1 MEKAP
6 VNLAP
11 APAPSSSSP
20 QPLTGSK
27 RKAEEAVDPLCAKR
41 ITKELRD
48 LMASNT
54 RESMGMTFELVDEA
68 VFTRWR
74 AKWYYDMAGTKDASE
89 TQNRLA
95 EQLKERGLDHIE
107 FRMIFP
113 AAYPREA
120 PFVYNH
126 FPRLKGSYIFGQ
138 GGLCA
143 QTLSTEHGWSCAS
156 RASMLM
162 LTVRSLLENAGCRL
176 QDENDVR
183 DKAQLDKPFDEA
195 GARKDFGAIANIHK
209 SGWHGSAGKS

>member
-1 MEKAP
+1 MQNAASP
-6 VNLAP
+6 PAP
-11 APAPSSSSP
+11 APAPASASS

-27 RKAEEAVDPLCAKR
+27 RKAEEALDPLFSR
-41 ITKELRD
+41 RVTKELGD
-48 LMASNT
+48 LMKTDT
-54 RESMGMTFELVDEA
+54 RVSMGMTFGLVDEDDI
-68 VFTRWR
+68 TTWT
-74 AKWYYDMAGTKDASE
+74 AKWYYDMAGSKDATE

-95 EQLKERGLDHIE
+95 EQLKARGLDYIE
-107 FRMIFP
+107 FRMVFP

-126 FPRLKGSYIFGQ
+126 FPRLKGSYIFGE

-176 QDENDVR
+176 QDESDTRN
-183 DKAQLDKPFDEA
+183 KKQLETPFTEA
-195 GARKDFGAIANIHK
+195 GARRDFNAIASIHK
-209 SGWHGSAGKS
+209 KGWHGSAGNS